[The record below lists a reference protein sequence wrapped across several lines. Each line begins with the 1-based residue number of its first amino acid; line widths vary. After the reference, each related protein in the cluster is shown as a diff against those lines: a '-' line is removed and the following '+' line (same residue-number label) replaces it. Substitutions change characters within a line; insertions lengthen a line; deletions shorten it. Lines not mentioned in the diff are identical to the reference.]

1 MLSSAVFSSS
11 TQTKTLYPSSQ
22 YPLHIHFPTQQT
34 PTTTTTTTTTT
45 TIIAMAERILL
56 NEFKALSKEKWV
68 NIEV

>member
-34 PTTTTTTTTTT
+34 PTTTTTTT
-45 TIIAMAERILL
+45 IRAMAERILL